1 VSYAVWNDAAHAN
14 GWSVAGTV
22 LAPTPIPLGT
32 VAANWVTN
40 ANGGSFTMVVPNG
53 TNQVTI
59 NVSSTPGSATLV
71 FQVDKTNNIITISPQ
86 DLTTAAGLGNVA
98 AHLVNGTPVK
108 VFGVPQSNG
117 SIKSYMIF
125 YFTGTPPAA

>member
-1 VSYAVWNDAAHAN
+1 
-14 GWSVAGTV
+14 
-22 LAPTPIPLGT
+22 
-32 VAANWVTN
+32 
-40 ANGGSFTMVVPNG
+40 MVVPNG

-125 YFTGTPPAA
+125 YFTGTAPAA